1 MFSVIKDN
9 DNGTEPKKRRL
20 KKLDGKS
27 SRCDTDEEDKEDNE
41 VEGGDN
47 IDIERPLKKKNG
59 EK

>member
-1 MFSVIKDN
+1 MSSVIKDN

-27 SRCDTDEEDKEDNE
+27 SRCDTDEEDEEDNE
-41 VEGGDN
+41 VGGGDN